1 MAKKFFIIFGI
12 LFFAASAFAGEWK
25 MRYNSFTRKQDWI
38 RGDDPVFTSI
48 TADTLSDGTLTITG
62 GSITDLVNLTG
73 TGTLTIDDIDLDGS
87 ITMDDTETV
96 DGVDISVLDST
107 VAALDLDAV
116 SDVGATTDQIIT
128 TGGYTTDGTL
138 TDGTLEISGGNL
150 STTGTLG
157 AGAIT
162 GTSLDAGSGTIQTT
176 GAITDGTF
184 SVDDGV
190 MTGIASLNGAGTID
204 LEDNLDGTGFTGTFG
219 QIIDNGLDVSEGVY
233 TDANKQL
240 TSTIPT
246 TDNIN
251 LGFWNRTGTTL
262 TQATAEDILDLT
274 GQLRTTQNFISY
286 PGPYIAQVESFPVLT
301 PTSDN
306 HLDIPVYGLAGY
318 TALDAK
324 EQTYWDAGGDVV
336 GLLFS
341 NATVFGGG
349 SKTNTGLYGAQLYG
363 AASFWAYIR
372 GKLVVGA
379 KIQSIL
385 GVGNTF
391 LGLTTANAYDV
402 DEAIGLWIGVPSVTG
417 SNRIT
422 TETALR
428 VDKPV
433 EGSTKYQV
441 DLKGNGDGSG
451 IWFDAERLYS
461 DGTNLTSA
469 APILAL
475 DKIKFTQTDGNEY
488 IDSLADGYMD
498 LGATTGI
505 RLNDPT
511 TVTGLL
517 TTDEVIISDVIA
529 AGTEVGTAL
538 FIGSDGKLCT
548 TGHCN

>member
-12 LFFAASAFAGEWK
+12 LFFAATAFAGEWK

-48 TADTLSDGTLTITG
+48 TADTLTDGTLTITG
-62 GSITDLVNLTG
+62 GD
-73 TGTLTIDDIDLDGS
+73 
-87 ITMDDTETV
+87 
-96 DGVDISVLDST
+96 
-107 VAALDLDAV
+107 
-116 SDVGATTDQIIT
+116 
-128 TGGYTTDGTL
+128 
-138 TDGTLEISGGNL
+138 L

-219 QIIDNGLDVSEGVY
+219 QIIDNGLSASLGVY
-233 TDANKQL
+233 TNASSQL

-262 TQATAEDILDLT
+262 TQAHDNDRVYLGPSGKLLLGVNSAAYSQNLSVGNYTLPEGGSGGFNTAFWLNPISTPSSASNEIFCALGGYNT
-274 GQLRTTQNFISY
+274 FNTNFITGKMS
-286 PGPYIAQVESFPVLT
+286 
-301 PTSDN
+301 
-306 HLDIPVYGLAGY
+306 GLVFGNY
-318 TALDAK
+318 T
-324 EQTYWDAGGDVV
+324 V
-336 GLLFS
+336 GAHG
-341 NATVFGGG
+341 NATMTLKGIEAWGIGGYYPNVTAHEAYAIHLQSTLNGNDDKGVG
-349 SKTNTGLYGAQLYG
+349 SGMLGGTYTLDNIYTIKAESGGKISGTIGNEYVVWVGKPTIATNNYQLYLEG
-363 AASFWAYIR
+363 H
-372 GKLVVGA
+372 
-379 KIQSIL
+379 
-385 GVGNTF
+385 GV
-391 LGLTTANAYDV
+391 
-402 DEAIGLWIGVPSVTG
+402 
-417 SNRIT
+417 
-422 TETALR
+422 
-428 VDKPV
+428 
-433 EGSTKYQV
+433 
-441 DLKGNGDGSG
+441 GSG
-451 IWFDAERLYS
+451 IWFDGAERLYS
-461 DGTNLTSA
+461 DDTNLVTAS
-469 APILAL
+469 PFLAL

>member
-1 MAKKFFIIFGI
+1 MYKKIYSFLIFLSLAGLAYGGMVYNPQINSGFDMIQTVEEEDGAPSVPVATIIKVPNTTLTDNADGTASLNFGI
-12 LFFAASAFAGEWK
+12 LTEA
-25 MRYNSFTRKQDWI
+25 QDLDAVLTI
-38 RGDDPVFTSI
+38 GD
-48 TADTLSDGTLTITG
+48 TADTESITLTAGTLTASTLTDGTLTITG
-62 GSITDLVNLTG
+62 G
-73 TGTLTIDDIDLDGS
+73 
-87 ITMDDTETV
+87 
-96 DGVDISVLDST
+96 
-107 VAALDLDAV
+107 A
-116 SDVGATTDQIIT
+116 
-128 TGGYTTDGTL
+128 
-138 TDGTLEISGGNL
+138 L
-150 STTGTLG
+150 STTGT
-157 AGAIT
+157 
-162 GTSLDAGSGTIQTT
+162 
-176 GAITDGTF
+176 GTF
-184 SVDDGV
+184 GDLVVDTNTLVVNAAGYTDRVGIGTTAPSSELDV
-190 MTGIASLNGAGTID
+190 TG
-204 LEDNLDGTGFTGTFG
+204 TGTFG
-219 QIIDNGLDVSEGVY
+219 QITDNGLSASLGVY
-233 TDANKQL
+233 TNASSQL

-286 PGPYIAQVESFPVLT
+286 PGPHIAQVESRPVLT

-318 TALDAK
+318 TLLDAK